1 MTIRLRTAFFI
12 FIGFITLSFL
22 YIERSI
28 LIPFIPAA
36 IFAYILNPIV
46 NFASDRI
53 KLPRTLTIFII
64 YIVIITGIAILGNAI
79 TRQVLRESKELTH
92 FTANITEVAR
102 EQIDL
107 LPPWVKPEVKD
118 MIASLDLGKSKFLSP
133 SSIINIFPRAL
144 SGMVNVLIFLFSA
157 FYFLKEGRKIFDRFL
172 HYVPSEYRI
181 EVEILMKK
189 INNVFGGYLR
199 GILFL
204 MFVVFILTYISLT
217 ILGVRFALIM
227 AIFSGFAEIVPF
239 IGPIT
244 AGAVASFIVF
254 LNGTSNFVLT
264 PIQGAVVTAVVYFL
278 IQQFQNYFVS
288 PYVMGKMV
296 GLHPVVILF
305 SVIAGEHLWGP
316 MGFVLAVPIAASIK
330 ILLEFYLD
338 RINERSYGQQNR
350 T

>member
-12 FIGFITLSFL
+12 FIGLVTLSFL
-22 YIERSI
+22 YIERAI
-28 LIPFIPAA
+28 LIPFILAA
-36 IFAYILNPIV
+36 IFAYVFNPVV

-53 KLPRTLTIFII
+53 KLPRTLSIFII
-64 YIVIITGIAILGNAI
+64 YIVIITGIAVLGNII
-79 TRQVLRESKELTH
+79 TRQVLHESKELSH
-92 FTANITEVAR
+92 FTSNITEVAK

-107 LPPWVKPEVKD
+107 LPSWLKPEVKD
-118 MIASLDLGKSKFLSP
+118 MISSLDLGKSKFLSP
-133 SSIINIFPRAL
+133 SSIISIFPRAL
-144 SGMVNVLIFLFSA
+144 SGIVNVLIFLFSA
-157 FYFLKEGRKIFDRFL
+157 FYFLKEGRKIFERFL

-181 EVEILMKK
+181 EAEILMKK

-199 GILFL
+199 GILLL

-217 ILGVRFALIM
+217 ILGVRFALIL

-244 AGAVASFIVF
+244 AGAVSAFIVF
-254 LNGTSNFVLT
+254 LNGTSNFALT

-305 SVIAGEHLWGP
+305 SVIAGEHLLGP
-316 MGFVLAVPIAASIK
+316 MGFVLAVPTAATIK

-338 RINERSYGQQNR
+338 KINERAYATTKS
-350 T
+350 

>member
-1 MTIRLRTAFFI
+1 
-12 FIGFITLSFL
+12 
-22 YIERSI
+22 
-28 LIPFIPAA
+28 
-36 IFAYILNPIV
+36 
-46 NFASDRI
+46 
-53 KLPRTLTIFII
+53 
-64 YIVIITGIAILGNAI
+64 
-79 TRQVLRESKELTH
+79 
-92 FTANITEVAR
+92 
-102 EQIDL
+102 
-107 LPPWVKPEVKD
+107 
-118 MIASLDLGKSKFLSP
+118 
-133 SSIINIFPRAL
+133 
-144 SGMVNVLIFLFSA
+144 MVNVLIFLFSA

-217 ILGVRFALIM
+217 ILGVRFALIL

-316 MGFVLAVPIAASIK
+316 MGFVLAVPTAASIK

-338 RINERSYGQQNR
+338 KINQKTYSARQS
-350 T
+350 

>member
-22 YIERSI
+22 YIERAI
-28 LIPFIPAA
+28 LIPFILAA
-36 IFAYILNPIV
+36 IFAYIFNPIV

-53 KLPRTLTIFII
+53 KLPRTLSIFII
-64 YIVIITGIAILGNAI
+64 YVVIITGIAVLGNII
-79 TRQVLRESKELTH
+79 TRQILHESKELNH
-92 FTANITEVAR
+92 FTSNIAEVAKA
-102 EQIDL
+102 QIDL

-118 MIASLDLGKSKFLSP
+118 TISSLDLGKSKFLSP

-157 FYFLKEGRKIFDRFL
+157 FYFLKEGRKIFDKFL
-172 HYVPSEYRI
+172 RYVPSEHRI

-199 GILFL
+199 GILIL

-217 ILGVRFALIM
+217 ILGVRFALIL

-244 AGAVASFIVF
+244 AGAVTSFTVF
-254 LNGTSNFVLT
+254 LNGTSNFALT
-264 PIQGAVVTAVVYFL
+264 PIQGAIATAVVYFL

-288 PYVMGKMV
+288 PHIMGKMV

-338 RINERSYGQQNR
+338 KINQKAYSERQS
-350 T
+350 

>member
-12 FIGFITLSFL
+12 FIGFAVLSFL
-22 YIERSI
+22 YIERAI
-28 LIPFIPAA
+28 LIPFILAA
-36 IFAYILNPIV
+36 IFAYIFNPIV

-53 KLPRTLTIFII
+53 KLPRTLSILII
-64 YIVIITGIAILGNAI
+64 YVVIITGIAVLGNTIAK
-79 TRQVLRESKELTH
+79 QVLRESKELSH
-92 FTANITEVAR
+92 FTSNIAEVAK

-107 LPPWVKPEVKD
+107 LPPWFKPEVKD
-118 MIASLDLGKSKFLSP
+118 MISSLDLGKSKFLSP
-133 SSIINIFPRAL
+133 SSIIGIFPRAL
-144 SGMVNVLIFLFSA
+144 SGLVNVLIFLFSA

-172 HYVPSEYRI
+172 HYVPGEYRI

-199 GILFL
+199 GILIL
-204 MFVVFILTYISLT
+204 MFVVFMLTYISLT
-217 ILGVRFALIM
+217 ILGVRFALIV

-244 AGAVASFIVF
+244 AGVVTSFTVF
-254 LNGTSNFVLT
+254 LNGTSNFALT
-264 PIQGAVVTAVVYFL
+264 PIQGAIVVAVVYFL

-288 PYVMGKMV
+288 PHVMGKMV

-338 RINERSYGQQNR
+338 RINERSYGQQHR